1 MISKTILLVLV
12 DNRKKTAP
20 LTQEILTD
28 WGCIIKTRLGIH
40 DGVLD
45 NCANSGLIV
54 LELTGESGKQDELR
68 RKLELLEGVTTE
80 LVRLSLNS

>member
-1 MISKTILLVLV
+1 MINKTILLVLV

-20 LTQEILTD
+20 LVQKILTD

-45 NCANSGLIV
+45 KCANSGLIV
-54 LELTGESGKQDELR
+54 LELTGESAKQDELR
-68 RKLELLEGVTTE
+68 HKLDILEGVTTE
-80 LVRLSLNS
+80 LVRLSLDK